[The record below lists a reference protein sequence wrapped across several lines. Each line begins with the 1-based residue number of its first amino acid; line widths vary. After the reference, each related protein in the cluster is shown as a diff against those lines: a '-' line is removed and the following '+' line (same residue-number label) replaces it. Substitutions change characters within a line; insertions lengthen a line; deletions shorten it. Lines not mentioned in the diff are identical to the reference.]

1 MPSVKEKKIWITL
14 LLCVFFSACGY
25 RFTGSGSFRGGI
37 TSLSIEVFENRT
49 SETGI
54 ETTFTNDLIYEVTRD
69 QKVALTRRDTADA
82 VLTGAIASIRTENIS
97 YQEAYASLERRVHVS
112 VDLKLADLDGKAI
125 WSVKG
130 ITDNEAYQVEQIRQA
145 TERNREDAISI
156 LSKRLA
162 ENLYH
167 RLTEDF

>member
-1 MPSVKEKKIWITL
+1 MLSAKLRKLWITL
-14 LLCVFFSACGY
+14 LLCIFFSACGY

-49 SETGI
+49 SETGV

-69 QKVALTRRDTADA
+69 QKVALTRKETADA
-82 VLTGAIASIRTENIS
+82 VLTGVIASIWTENIS

-112 VDLKLADLDGKAI
+112 VDLRLTDLDGKKI

-130 ITDNEAYQVEQIRQA
+130 VTDNEAYAVAQIRQA
-145 TERNREDAISI
+145 TEQNRDDAISI